1 MKFRLSMLTD
11 RKVRLAVLLVVT
23 ALSVA
28 VSGTL
33 AYFMA
38 TTLSIRNDFLPAR
51 LNVVIHEEFQQTAGS
66 YVKSNVTVENAV
78 VPKATSHAFI
88 RVKLVPTWRDENGN
102 VAGVPPVELA
112 APPAGITAD
121 INPDLAFDY
130 VDGYYYYKE
139 ILDPG
144 EQTSPLIRTLTVDY
158 SALAGT
164 PYEGLTFELSVLAE
178 GLDAAAGAPEAAW
191 GVTYN
196 AAAHTWAPVAP

>member
-11 RKVRLAVLLVVT
+11 KKVRLAALLVVA

-38 TTLSIRNDFLPAR
+38 STHSIRNDFFPAR
-51 LNVVIHEEFQQTAGS
+51 LNVVIHEDFQQIDGS

-78 VPKATSHAFI
+78 VPRASSHAYI
-88 RVKLVPTWRDENGN
+88 RVRLVPTWRDENGN
-102 VAGVPPVELA
+102 VAGVPPVDLT
-112 APPAGITAD
+112 APPAGITAE

-139 ILDPG
+139 ILAPG
-144 EQTSPLIRTLTVDY
+144 EQTTPLVRRIAVDY
-158 SALAGT
+158 AALAGT
-164 PYEGLTFELSVLAE
+164 PYEGYTFELSVLAE
-178 GLDAAAGAPEAAW
+178 GLDAAAGAAEAAW
-191 GVTYN
+191 GVVYS
-196 AAAHTWAPVAP
+196 AHTWSPCTP